1 MERRLVGD
9 AEKQAPGAREDGQ
22 GSMAFYT
29 PEPSMSAKRLEQE
42 ILRLHVQM
50 KMLSSL
56 TSPLLREQGA
66 LRWGYPMTP
75 LEWEL
80 LVIDEADRLKP
91 MGLEVLRDFYDRSQ
105 MGMIFIGMP
114 GIEKR
119 LARYPQLYSRVGFVH
134 QFRALKAEELREVLA
149 QQLRLVGGQDGLPQA
164 SALDEDALAAI
175 IRMTGGNFRLIH
187 RLLMQIERILRI
199 NELSKVTKAVV
210 EAARESLVFG
220 RGT

>member
-1 MERRLVGD
+1 MTDESAFASNEAEESVVKGSLRGDSKGLSGLSSFVETKQYRLFTEFCETCQVYRYIGVCYGEAGVGKTRSARRLTRWDQMERRLVGD
-9 AEKQAPGAREDGQ
+9 AEKQAPGAHEDGQ

-56 TSPLLREQGA
+56 TSPLMREQGA

-119 LARYPQLYSRVGFVH
+119 LARYPQLYSRV
-134 QFRALKAEELREVLA
+134 
-149 QQLRLVGGQDGLPQA
+149 
-164 SALDEDALAAI
+164 
-175 IRMTGGNFRLIH
+175 
-187 RLLMQIERILRI
+187 
-199 NELSKVTKAVV
+199 
-210 EAARESLVFG
+210 
-220 RGT
+220 